1 MDELEVTLG
10 QRAVAS
16 VHGDQTTA
24 TAYAGLGARHVLL
37 VADGAAGPVAT
48 RLAAQVATSAALAR
62 FRASVFPH
70 TEEQLVEAFAE
81 AHQAVRRGAMGT
93 HADGNAGASMVA
105 VVVEARGVVAARV
118 GGGRVYV
125 IDDGVVRPLFRDEG
139 EGYIGDGAQIP
150 DIVTHDEPL
159 TRGGRVVVMNESVA
173 RAVAADV
180 DRLASG
186 PAQLA
191 AGRLADAARRRAQY
205 DPLAVQV
212 MEVHHAPARPGHHPA
227 FSRLDRDSGRTLS
240 ADGRWIGPS
249 DAIRARSQRGR
260 GRGEIGWVIW
270 FGLAV
275 LVGAGAALIAV
286 EPAPAEPDPMRV
298 DPALVERRVD
308 PVPTAEAL
316 EADARGDLDEAT
328 AADAAPA
335 SGLSEEV
342 TADIDAAFGHDSPS
356 RAARALRSYI
366 TRRFAADGDQVFDD
380 LEAWLERHDDPAIIA
395 TLLELMKERDLK
407 RTHRWLTD
415 LLPRLYSRGGGDNG
429 AAP

>member
-125 IDDGVVRPLFRDEG
+125 IDDGLVRPLFRDEG
-139 EGYIGDGAQIP
+139 QGYIGDGERIP

-191 AGRLADAARRRAQY
+191 AGRLVDAARRRAQY

-212 MEVHHAPARPGHHPA
+212 MEVHHAPPRPGHHPA

-249 DAIRARSQRGR
+249 DAVRARSQRGR
-260 GRGEIGWVIW
+260 GRSEIGWVIW

-275 LVGAGAALIAV
+275 LIGAGAALVVA
-286 EPAPAEPDPMRV
+286 EPTAPEPDPMRV
-298 DPALVERRVD
+298 ERRVE
-308 PVPTAEAL
+308 PSPTARVVEP
-316 EADARGDLDEAT
+316 DARV

-335 SGLSEEV
+335 EPDVAAPAGLPTEIA
-342 TADIDAAFGHDSPS
+342 ADIDAAFAHDSPT

-366 TRRFAADGDQVFDD
+366 TRRFAADGDQVFSD
-380 LEAWLERHDDPAIIA
+380 LEAWLESHDDPAIIA
-395 TLLELMKERDLK
+395 TLLELMKERELK

-415 LLPRLYSRGGGDNG
+415 LLPRLYSRGGGDE
-429 AAP
+429 P